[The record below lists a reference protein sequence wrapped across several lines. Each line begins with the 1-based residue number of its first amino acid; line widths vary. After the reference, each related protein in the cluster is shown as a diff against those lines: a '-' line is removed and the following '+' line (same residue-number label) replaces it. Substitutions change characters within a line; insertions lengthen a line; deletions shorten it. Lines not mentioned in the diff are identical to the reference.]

1 MRRAAIGAIALFGL
15 GAAAFAQTATIKLT
29 AEDTHI
35 IKEIVLTA
43 AAGCVLA
50 GSAVASPLT
59 LTRKTVDDGWEKTHM
74 ICDQFGRC
82 WKERNRNSLLDSYN
96 LAPPPGSSRGNARLF
111 MPPGSVRIG
120 PSVW

>member
-1 MRRAAIGAIALFGL
+1 MEAVMKAIALAMV
-15 GAAAFAQTATIKLT
+15 AAS
-29 AEDTHI
+29 
-35 IKEIVLTA
+35 
-43 AAGCVLA
+43 VLA
-50 GSAVASPLT
+50 GSVAASPLT

-96 LAPPPGSSRGNARLF
+96 FAPPPGSSRGNARLF
-111 MPPGSVRIG
+111 APPGSAPIG